1 MRLGDVLVKR
11 TLSGEHSAAL
21 AAHCLLINPL
31 VTLVNTLDMLRQ
43 VGASAKKFIANVTL

>member
-1 MRLGDVLVKR
+1 MCLGDVLVKR